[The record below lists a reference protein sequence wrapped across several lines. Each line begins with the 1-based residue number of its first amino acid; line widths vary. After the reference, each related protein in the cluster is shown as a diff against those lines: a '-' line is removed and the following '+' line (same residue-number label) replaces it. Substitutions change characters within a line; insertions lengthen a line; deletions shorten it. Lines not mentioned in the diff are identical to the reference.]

1 MRFAAFL
8 ASRIVTYILVVWIG
22 ITTIFFV
29 PRFMPADPVE
39 AMLGRVMSQGA
50 FMEPE
55 QVIALRESLTV
66 AFGLEGTL
74 WSQYTGFMS
83 RVFWTWDFGPSLTMF
98 PTPVSELIGRALP
111 WSIFL
116 LLTSTFIAWILGNLI
131 GLLAGY
137 RKDSPISRLLEAVA
151 ITIYPIPYYVLALV
165 LIILFIYVWP
175 VFPLAFNVRGQPFTV
190 QFITSAIYNS
200 LLPALSIILVGMG
213 WWILSM
219 KALSS
224 TIAEEDFIYFAK
236 LKGVGQGRIM
246 GQYILRNAIL
256 PQVTMLALV
265 LGGVF
270 NGSLITEILFGYPG
284 LGTLIYTAVLQ
295 ADYNL
300 LMGTIS
306 LSIVAVATATL
317 LVDLLYPFLD
327 PRVRYR

>member
-1 MRFAAFL
+1 MRFATFL
-8 ASRIVTYILVVWIG
+8 VSRIVTYILVVWIG

-29 PRFMPADPVE
+29 PRFMPSDPVE
-39 AMLGRVMSQGA
+39 AMLGRIMTQGA

-55 QVIALRESLTV
+55 QIEALRSSLT
-66 AFGLEGTL
+66 ASFGLEGTL
-74 WSQYTGFMS
+74 WSQYVGFMT
-83 RVFWTWDFGPSLTMF
+83 RVFVTWDFGPSLTMF
-98 PTPVSELIGRALP
+98 PTPVSELIARALP

-116 LLTSTFIAWILGNLI
+116 LLSSTFIAWILGNLI

-137 RKDSPISRLLEAVA
+137 RKDSPISQILEAVA

-175 VFPLAFNVRGQPFTV
+175 VFPLAFSVRGQPFTI
-190 QFITSAIYNS
+190 QFVTSAIYNS
-200 LLPALSIILVGMG
+200 LLPALAIILVGMG

-224 TIAEEDFIYFAK
+224 TIAEEDFVYFAK

-246 GQYILRNAIL
+246 GQYVLRNAIL
-256 PQVTMLALV
+256 PQITMLALV

-284 LGTLIYTAVLQ
+284 VGTLIYTAVLQ

-306 LSIVAVATATL
+306 LSIIAVATATL